1 MREAS
6 VGHQC
11 PECVREGRRTQRP
24 VRTAFGGSAIGQRGY
39 VSFTLIAVNILML
52 FGAVISA
59 GALDVLAGGGGWAGL
74 MGVSSPL
81 HLWGAVLG
89 DAFYGN
95 PPALHGIAEGEYY
108 RLFTAMFLHFGL
120 LHLLLN
126 MWALWLLGPILERD
140 LGPAR
145 FLALYLSAGLGGD
158 VAAYLFS
165 RPATLT
171 AGASGAIFGLFAAY
185 FILQRKLGRDA
196 SGLVPVLVLNV
207 IFTFS
212 GANVSIAG
220 HVGGFIAGAAVAA
233 GMAYAPQARRTLF
246 QGGMVTAVLIVLALL
261 TAVRTSSLTG

>member
-1 MREAS
+1 MRDAS

-24 VRTAFGGSAIGQRGY
+24 VRTAFGGSTIGQRGY
-39 VSFTLIAVNILML
+39 VTYTLIVASVLML
-52 FGAVISA
+52 LGTIISA
-59 GALDVLAGGGGWAGL
+59 GAADVLAGGGGWGGL
-74 MGVSSPL
+74 MGAISPL
-81 HLWGAVLG
+81 HLWGGVIG
-89 DAFYGN
+89 DGFYGN

-126 MWALWLLGPILERD
+126 MWALWLLGPFLERD

-165 RPATLT
+165 RPAAIT

-207 IFTFS
+207 VFTF
-212 GANVSIAG
+212 GGHNISIAG
-220 HVGGFIAGAAVAA
+220 HVGGFIVGAAVAA
-233 GMAYAPQARRTLF
+233 GMAYAPRARRTLF
-246 QGGMVTAVLIVLALL
+246 QGGAVAAVLVVLALL
-261 TAVRTSSLTG
+261 TAVRTSTLVG